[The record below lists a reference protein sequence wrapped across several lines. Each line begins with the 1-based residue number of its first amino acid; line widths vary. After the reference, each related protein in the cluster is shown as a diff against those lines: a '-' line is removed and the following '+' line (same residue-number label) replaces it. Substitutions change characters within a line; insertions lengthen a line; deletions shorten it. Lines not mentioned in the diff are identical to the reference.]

1 MIERIDQIIAEVDA
15 TLPFLGKDRPGEIF
29 RECKV
34 EEFLPGRANVQR
46 ARRVPQR
53 PLHRTH
59 ECCWIDVGLAAGR
72 RRRISGRAATL
83 PQRITQRHSRHDVG
97 SHHAIEEHAAELVWI
112 SNEVQERKTSMQAQQ
127 PGHGPPSNY
136 LGHYSCGMT
145 EKLSPASDRKV
156 PNTCRRK
163 VVLDVKG

>member
-1 MIERIDQIIAEVDA
+1 MVEGIDQVYPEVDA
-15 TLPFLGKDRPGEIF
+15 TLPFLRKDRPRKIF

-34 EEFLPGRANVQR
+34 EEFLPGRANVQE

-59 ECCWIDVGLAAGR
+59 ECCWIDVGLAAVR
-72 RRRISGRAATL
+72 QRRISGRAATL
-83 PQRITQRHSRHDVG
+83 LQSITQRHSRHDVG
-97 SHHAIEEHAAELVWI
+97 SHHAIEEHAAELVWM
-112 SNEVQERKTSMQAQQ
+112 SNDGQEMKTSRQAQH

-136 LGHYSCGMT
+136 LVHYSWGMT